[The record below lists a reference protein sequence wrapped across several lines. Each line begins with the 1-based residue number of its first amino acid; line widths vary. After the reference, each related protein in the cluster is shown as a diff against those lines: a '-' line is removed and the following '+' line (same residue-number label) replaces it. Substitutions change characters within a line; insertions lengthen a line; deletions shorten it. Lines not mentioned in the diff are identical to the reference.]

1 MVKHTLNKSTKQS
14 GKIVFLMAA
23 VFSAFAVLAIIG
35 YILYASVPAF
45 KEIGFFDFIFGNL
58 WAPDFE
64 GLPAS
69 EKFGILPM
77 IVGTLSATLGAT
89 VVGGGIGIA
98 LAIFLAYFC
107 PKRLKGILTQVVNL
121 LSGIPS
127 IVYGYFGLVIL
138 VPLLSKI
145 SPSGSGEGIAA
156 VTIILSVMIIPTVT
170 GIAKNSLDAVP
181 QSYTEGALALGM
193 RKEQL
198 VFKLLVP
205 SAKSG
210 LFTALGLGI
219 GRAVGETMAVVMVA
233 GNATIFPEGLF
244 GNFRTLTTNIVLEMG
259 YATGLHRNALIA
271 TGFVLLVFVLA
282 LNILLSRLKDRKPRY
297 SRRRRIDIS
306 VLENKTIYPFHSKGR
321 GQVFLKY
328 VCGVAAFTVF
338 AALSCIIIFVFY
350 KGLPHLTWDFLFGES
365 KSGHITLAPAF
376 VSTAALIAIS
386 LAIAVPIGIGA
397 AIYLT
402 EYSKRGSKLVKL
414 IRLFTDTLAG
424 IPSIV
429 FGLFGVIVFNDF
441 FGFGYSLLSGGLT
454 LSIMILPT
462 IIRSVEESLSS
473 VPDSYREASLALG
486 AGKLRTVFVVVL
498 PCAMRGI
505 LTAIILSIGRIVG
518 ESAALIFTAGSVNR
532 MPNNIMSAGSSFAV
546 MMYIFASEGLYMNQ
560 AYATAAVLII
570 MVAIINGLV
579 ALLGRK
585 KKEKNE
591 KGNKAKTRA
600 DRAI

>member
-1 MVKHTLNKSTKQS
+1 MVKNTVNKSTKQS

-35 YILYASVPAF
+35 YILYASIPAF
-45 KEIGFFDFIFGNL
+45 KEIGFFNFVFGKL

-64 GLPAS
+64 GLPVS

-77 IVGTLSATLGAT
+77 IVGTLAATFGAT
-89 VVGGGIGIA
+89 VIGGGIGIA
-98 LAIFLAYFC
+98 LAIFLSYFC
-107 PKRLKGILTQVVNL
+107 PVRIKGVLTQVVNL

-127 IVYGYFGLVIL
+127 IVYGYFGLVTL

-145 SPSGSGEGIAA
+145 SPSGSGEGLAA

-181 QSYTEGALALGM
+181 NSYREGALALGM
-193 RKEQL
+193 RNEQL

-210 LFTALGLGI
+210 LFTSLGLGI
-219 GRAVGETMAVVMVA
+219 GRAVGETMAVVMIA
-233 GNATIFPEGLF
+233 GNAVVFPEGLF

-271 TGFVLLVFVLA
+271 TGFILLIFILV
-282 LNILLSRLKDRKPRY
+282 LNILLSRLKDRKNRC
-297 SRRRRIDIS
+297 SRRRRINLS
-306 VLENKTIYPFHSKGR
+306 VTQSNRIYPYRAKGSM
-321 GQVFLKY
+321 QVVLKY
-328 VCGVAAFTVF
+328 VCAAAAIMVF
-338 AALSCIIIFVFY
+338 AALSCIVIFVFY
-350 KGLPHLTWDFLFGES
+350 KGLPHVSWDFLFGES

-376 VSTAALIAIS
+376 VSTGALIAIS
-386 LAIAVPIGIGA
+386 LALAVPIGIGA

-402 EYSKRGSKLVKL
+402 EYSKRGSKLVKI

-441 FGFGYSLLSGGLT
+441 LGLGYSLLSGGLT

-462 IIRSVEESLSS
+462 IIRSVEESLMS

-498 PCAMRGI
+498 PCALRGI
-505 LTAIILSIGRIVG
+505 LTAVILSIGRIVG
-518 ESAALIFTAGSVNR
+518 ESAALIFTAGSVSR
-532 MPNNIMSAGSSFAV
+532 MPNGITGPGSSFAV
-546 MMYIFASEGLYMNQ
+546 MMYVFASEGLYMNQ

-570 MVAIINGLV
+570 MVVIINGLV
-579 ALLGRK
+579 ALLGRG
-585 KKEKNE
+585 KKEKYE
-591 KGNKAKTRA
+591 KIKRTKIRK
-600 DRAI
+600 DRAV